1 MEEKTWT
8 QPTSWEDS
16 SWGGLTWKCQ
26 VTDKHK
32 YKDKGK
38 HRDNDKNKR
47 KDTHKDFEC
56 WWLAR
61 PCQVAEHR
69 AGLPYSCLGGQTHH
83 WPQSLLLLLLL
94 SLSLSLSWW
103 GRSSV
108 SPARKATACRCSPG
122 LQLPRGQTHTLN
134 CCCCFCLHFLSS
146 KIVLSKMSSWCN
158 ILNSLFDHVWS
169 NLLMVKWHC
178 CSSSGLNCL
187 FQIEISLSFNILPSP
202 AESSFLLALNALRR
216 RRGSLPHQSRN
227 TSASVF

>member
-8 QPTSWEDS
+8 QQTGWEDS
-16 SWGGLTWKCQ
+16 SCGRLACKCQ

-83 WPQSLLLLLLL
+83 WPQSLLLLL
-94 SLSLSLSWW
+94 LSLSLSWW